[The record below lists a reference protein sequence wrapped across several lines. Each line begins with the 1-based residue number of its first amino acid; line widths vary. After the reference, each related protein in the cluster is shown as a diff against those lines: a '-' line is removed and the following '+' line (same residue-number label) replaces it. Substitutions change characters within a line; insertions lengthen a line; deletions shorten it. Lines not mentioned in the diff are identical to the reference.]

1 MAILDG
7 ARAATTRTAPRLRYW
22 TAGRGRAPVL
32 LIMGFGMQGRVWRP
46 QIQDLGR
53 DHRLAFYDHRGVGES
68 ERGAAKRWRMED
80 MAGDAL
86 RVMDAAGWES
96 AHVVGVSMGGM
107 IAQHLALRAEARVRS
122 MTLIATHEGGFV
134 EAMPTPRGM
143 RLFLDSFVARGPGEK
158 VAALRELLYP
168 PAFLET
174 VDEAA
179 LAQRMRDQVGQPA
192 PRPVLLAQLEA
203 VWRHRAGPRLV
214 GLEVPTLIVK
224 PALDLLV
231 RPSCSDQ
238 LQARMPHARLLEL
251 PDAGHGATFQSAR
264 TLNDAIRRLVS
275 DAEAQRVALEQP
287 TIQA

>member
-1 MAILDG
+1 MAILEG
-7 ARAATTRTAPRLRYW
+7 ARARTTSTTPRLRYW
-22 TAGRGRAPVL
+22 TAGQGRAPVL

-68 ERGAAKRWRMED
+68 ERGAAARWTMAD
-80 MAGDAL
+80 MAADAL
-86 RVMDAAGWES
+86 RVLDALGWES

-107 IAQHLALRAEARVRS
+107 IAQHLALRAEPRVRS
-122 MTLIATHEGGFV
+122 LTLIATHEGGLL
-134 EAMPTPRGM
+134 EALPTPRGM
-143 RLFLDSFVARGPGEK
+143 KLFVDSFLARGRGEK

-168 PAFLET
+168 PEFLAT
-174 VDEAA
+174 VDETA
-179 LAQRMRDQVGQPA
+179 LAERMRDQVGRPA

-214 GLEVPTLIVK
+214 GLEVPALIVK
-224 PALDLLV
+224 PARDLLV
-231 RPSCSDQ
+231 RPTCSDS
-238 LQARMPHARLLEL
+238 LHARMPHARLLEL

-264 TLNDAIRRLVS
+264 TLNAAIRRLVS
-275 DAEAQRVALEQP
+275 DAEAHRLALEQP